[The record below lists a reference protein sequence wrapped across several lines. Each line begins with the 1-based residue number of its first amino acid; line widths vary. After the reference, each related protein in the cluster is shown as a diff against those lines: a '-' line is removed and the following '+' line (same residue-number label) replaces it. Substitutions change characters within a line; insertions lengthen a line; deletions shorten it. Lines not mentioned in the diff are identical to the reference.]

1 MAFIAPLAA
10 AIGPVMGALSAVAGI
25 AGTGLSVVGAIQQ
38 GNAAKAAA
46 TYNSQVA
53 QQNAQMAEDQ
63 AAVKASESYRQTR
76 QKLAASRAASL
87 QNGVSLDGTT
97 GDVLDMGEK
106 YGELDYLTAVY
117 DGQVRATGLRN
128 NAQLYTMEG
137 KSAQNAGYIG
147 AATRAFSGL
156 SDVYRS
162 RQGNFGNGSS
172 SVSV

>member
-10 AIGPVMGALSAVAGI
+10 AIGPVMGAL
-25 AGTGLSVVGAIQQ
+25 GAIQQ

-46 TYNSQVA
+46 NYNSQVA

-87 QNGVSLDGTT
+87 QNGVALNGTT